1 MPYAVTILITVTASV
16 SASVNGRKVSGHH
29 RGFFVCVGPWLLVST
44 AWGYRHANKI
54 PGSACEPQ
62 PTQPN
67 SSPTALGDNLSKR
80 EVLTAA

>member
-1 MPYAVTILITVTASV
+1 
-16 SASVNGRKVSGHH
+16 VSG
-29 RGFFVCVGPWLLVST
+29 RCMGPTVCVGPWLLAS
-44 AWGYRHANKI
+44 AASAYRHANKI